1 MMLVKLNESIFSQL
15 IKKLQKEL
23 EKELPG
29 IAAHLIMAP
38 KMRLPSTYTL
48 ENAVKSSVLILLYLK
63 NEIIHFV
70 LIERTK
76 DHSVHSRQISFP
88 GGRYENTDKNL
99 INTAIRETYEEIG
112 VESNEFKVIGQL
124 SEIYIPPSN
133 YLVLPVLAFSTKKIN
148 FKPSPH
154 EVNKIIE
161 IYLDDLLNP
170 NNCTNSIFNKTIE
183 APCYNLNKKL
193 VWGATA
199 MILSEFSM
207 ILKRCI

>member
-1 MMLVKLNESIFSQL
+1 MALFKLNNKIFPL
-15 IKKLQKEL
+15 IVENLQNEL
-23 EKELPG
+23 KKELPG

-38 KMRLPSTYTL
+38 KMRLLSADKF
-48 ENAVKSSVLILLYLK
+48 ENAVNSSVLILLYLK
-63 NEIIHFV
+63 NKIIHFV

-76 DHSVHSRQISFP
+76 NHSVHSGQISLP
-88 GGRYENTDKNL
+88 GGRYETIDENL

-112 VESNEFKVIGQL
+112 VMSKKIEVIGKL

-133 YLVLPVLAFSTKKIN
+133 YLVLPVIAFSTKKIN
-148 FKPSPH
+148 FKPNPH

-161 IYLDDLLNP
+161 VSLNDLLNA
-170 NNCTNSIFNKTIE
+170 NNCTNSIFNKNIE
-183 APCYNLNKKL
+183 APCYNLNNKL

-199 MILSEFSM
+199 MILSEFSI